1 MNKVKTMILASVF
14 VFGTNA
20 NATDINDVTN
30 ELVKQKTMFVNHI
43 SMQVEKT
50 KTYQKKSWADG
61 KAQLIRNKNQ
71 IINLFKKVTSNDT
84 QNQ

>member
-1 MNKVKTMILASVF
+1 MNKLKTMILASVF

-71 IINLFKKVTSNDT
+71 IINLFKKVTGNDT
-84 QNQ
+84 QN

>member
-1 MNKVKTMILASVF
+1 MNKLKTMILASVF

-61 KAQLIRNKNQ
+61 KAQLIRNKNH
-71 IINLFKKVTSNDT
+71 IINLFKKVTGNDT
-84 QNQ
+84 QN

>member
-1 MNKVKTMILASVF
+1 MNKLKTMILASVF

-43 SMQVEKT
+43 SMQVENT
-50 KTYQKKSWADG
+50 KTYQKKSWANG

-71 IINLFKKVTSNDT
+71 IINLFQKVIGNDT
-84 QNQ
+84 QD

>member
-71 IINLFKKVTSNDT
+71 IINLFKKVTGNDT
-84 QNQ
+84 QN

>member
-1 MNKVKTMILASVF
+1 MNKLKTIILASVF

-20 NATDINDVTN
+20 NADINDVTN

-50 KTYQKKSWADG
+50 KTYQKKRLVGSKFSLTDSKKSAFF
-61 KAQLIRNKNQ
+61 NK
-71 IINLFKKVTSNDT
+71 
-84 QNQ
+84 

>member
-1 MNKVKTMILASVF
+1 MNKVKTIILASVF

-71 IINLFKKVTSNDT
+71 IINLFKKVTGNDT
-84 QNQ
+84 QN

>member
-84 QNQ
+84 QN

>member
-1 MNKVKTMILASVF
+1 
-14 VFGTNA
+14 
-20 NATDINDVTN
+20 
-30 ELVKQKTMFVNHI
+30 MFVNHI

-71 IINLFKKVTSNDT
+71 IINLFKKVTNNDT
-84 QNQ
+84 QN

>member
-1 MNKVKTMILASVF
+1 MNKLKTMILASVF

-84 QNQ
+84 QN

>member
-1 MNKVKTMILASVF
+1 MNKVKIMILASVF

-71 IINLFKKVTSNDT
+71 IINLFKKVTNNDT
-84 QNQ
+84 QN